1 MPRTPVIVLPVNGNE
16 VIVCSGPPEHRREAL
31 AITRA
36 VGNVETE
43 QDEEEHRMHGY
54 TWPTP

>member
-1 MPRTPVIVLPVNGNE
+1 VIVLPVNGNE